1 MRLCKLSKNLYNTT
15 LYEIRQYFFFNG
27 SYLQYVDL
35 DRKFKETNNID
46 YRALPIQTSQ
56 QVMRTVDSNF
66 KSFFRHLKSKK
77 SNEKVN
83 IPHYLDKN
91 GSFVVTFT
99 NQ

>member
-1 MRLCKLSKNLYNTT
+1 MR
-15 LYEIRQYFFFNG
+15 
-27 SYLQYVDL
+27 
-35 DRKFKETNNID
+35 
-46 YRALPIQTSQ
+46 
-56 QVMRTVDSNF
+56 MVDSNF

-99 NQ
+99 NQQISSRYLKYGIIKIPFNEIKIPTTKTNIKQKQLVALTI